1 MTSRLVVPVLAIA
14 LAVAALEYGCTTKVR
29 PAPTAPGPPAGPL
42 FTPDS
47 VQLIFD
53 NNCIGCHSGASP
65 PAGMDLSADSSYS
78 MIVNRVSIKCNPLF
92 RIKPFDPMNSC
103 LMSRITGRVPPRM
116 PFGLPPLSP
125 ADTSTIRNWIQSG
138 APGVTI

>member
-1 MTSRLVVPVLAIA
+1 MPSRLAVPALAIA
-14 LAVAALEYGCTTKVR
+14 LVVAVLEYGCTTKVK
-29 PAPTAPGPPAGPL
+29 PPPNAPGLPVGPL
-42 FTPDS
+42 LTPDS
-47 VQLIFD
+47 VQIIFD
-53 NNCIGCHSGASP
+53 TNCIGCHSGPSP

-78 MIVNRVSIKCNPLF
+78 MIVSRVSIKCNPLF

-103 LMSRITGRVPPRM
+103 LMSRISGRVLPRM
-116 PFGLPPLSP
+116 PLGLPAIPP